1 MVAGV
6 WWQGVRYGCR
16 SVVARGREMVAGVWW
31 QGVRDGCR
39 SVVARGERWLQECG
53 GKG

>member
-1 MVAGV
+1 
-6 WWQGVRYGCR
+6 
-16 SVVARGREMVAGVWW
+16 MVAGVWW

-39 SVVARGERWLQECG
+39 SVVARGREMFAGVWWQGVERWLQECG

>member
-1 MVAGV
+1 
-6 WWQGVRYGCR
+6 
-16 SVVARGREMVAGVWW
+16 MVAGVWW